1 MTDVRDGG
9 GIAPAGRAARIA
21 TLGEGLLEV
30 GVHPNLGEDVLARG
44 YGGDAANV
52 AVMAARLGATTRL
65 LSRVGDDAAGRLL
78 LDFWR
83 RSGVDLEHV
92 TRDRDAPTG
101 LYVNEVDDAGR
112 HQFSFHRAGS
122 AASQLAPADV
132 RDEWF
137 AQLDVLHTTGIGL
150 SISDTAADAV
160 ELVVERARAAGA
172 AISFTVNF
180 RPQLRPDRAR
190 LTALARRADVLFLSI
205 EDGRALLGADDVH
218 EMVAALDVPGA
229 EVIVTQGEEP
239 AWLFAGGEA
248 HSVAPPPVLLV
259 DAAGAG
265 DALAGTYLARRF
277 SGTAPAVALAAGVA
291 ASALSCQASG
301 CALGYP
307 TAAEVDAA
315 IARLSTLRMVAR
327 LDGAA
332 ARNGASAADGAATGA
347 TARDTK
353 AVGR

>member
-1 MTDVRDGG
+1 MTTDVSTGG
-9 GIAPAGRAARIA
+9 GIAPAGRSARIA

-52 AVMAARLGATTRL
+52 AVMAARLGAGARL

-83 RSGVDLEHV
+83 RTGVELDHV
-92 TRDRDAPTG
+92 ATDASSPTG
-101 LYVNEVDDAGR
+101 IYVNEVDDAGR
-112 HQFSFHRAGS
+112 HQFSFHRGGS
-122 AASQLAPADV
+122 AASLLAPGDV
-132 RDEWF
+132 RDDWF
-137 AQLDVLHTTGIGL
+137 AQLDVLHTTGIAL
-150 SISDTAADAV
+150 SISATAADAV
-160 ELVVERARAAGA
+160 ELAVERARTAGA

-190 LTALARRADVLFLSI
+190 LKALARTADVLFLSI
-205 EDGRALLGADDVH
+205 EDGRALLGATEV
-218 EMVAALDVPGA
+218 EQMVAALDAPGA
-229 EVIVTQGEEP
+229 EVVVTQGEEP
-239 AWLFAGGEA
+239 AWLFAGGTA
-248 HSVAPPPVLLV
+248 ISVAPPSVLLV

-277 SGTAPAVALAAGVA
+277 SGASPAAALTAGVA

-307 TAAEVDAA
+307 SASEVDAA
-315 IARLSTLRMVAR
+315 IARLSLNGGTAIDGIVVPPASGRDAGVAR
-327 LDGAA
+327 
-332 ARNGASAADGAATGA
+332 
-347 TARDTK
+347 
-353 AVGR
+353 